1 MIIKRSKRAV
11 INKKEKWFSCNSHLY
26 HRYECPTL
34 IQDGSY
40 NINSIYI
47 YISQIGMR
55 FNYKLERQYKKL
67 LAYQQ
72 LNDDYE
78 LVVLEDPDESQIIN
92 NIIPDFEVRDL
103 LYDQAISKRTNFIT
117 TSDGG
122 YINIEQSYKNIN
134 TI

>member
-1 MIIKRSKRAV
+1 
-11 INKKEKWFSCNSHLY
+11 
-26 HRYECPTL
+26 
-34 IQDGSY
+34 
-40 NINSIYI
+40 
-47 YISQIGMR
+47 MR
-55 FNYKLERQYKKL
+55 FNFKLERQYKKL